1 MNSKLKELIDEAK
14 QNYEYNSQYPQL
26 LSELVE
32 HIVFKRELSPALAE
46 ELNVPQLGRYS
57 QEEIEYI
64 KEGLVEIIN
73 TAQSDELAGSAIE
86 TLSLFGDQKH
96 VPIFRQKLELYL
108 KRFLRANHP
117 FAACIVALNK
127 CGEKIKS
134 GSSFGID
141 DVDKNIQSAR
151 DYLTKFKKNVP
162 W

>member
-1 MNSKLKELIDEAK
+1 MNGKLKELIDEAK
-14 QNYEYNSQYPQL
+14 QHYEYNSQYPQL

-32 HIVFKRELSPALAE
+32 HVVYKRELSPALTE
-46 ELNVPQLGRYS
+46 ILNAPQPSRYN

-64 KEGLVEIIN
+64 KDGLVEIIN
-73 TAQSDELAGSAIE
+73 TTQSDEIAGSAIE

-96 VPIFRQKLELYL
+96 VPILRQKLELYL

-117 FAACIVALNK
+117 FTACIVALNK
-127 CGEKIKS
+127 CGEEIRS

-141 DVDKNIQSAR
+141 EVDKNIQLAR
-151 DYLTKFKKNVP
+151 DYLTKFNKNVP